1 MKIKSKLNAGERRR
15 KWIAFAILLV
25 ICILFVVPL
34 LWAVGTSFKQ
44 NPLTDP
50 VSIIPAEPT
59 FDNYVQ
65 LFNTKDA
72 PIFMWFLNSVCV
84 SAIHTVLYLVLAS
97 LAGYAFGVLEWKGR
111 DLVFGLLLATTM
123 VPSVINLVPLY
134 GFTST
139 LNIKGTWWS
148 LILPG
153 LGGVMYMFLIKQTFS
168 QIPKDI
174 IEAAKIDGMG
184 NVRIFI
190 HIIVPLSKAIFIVV
204 AIMTFIGCWND
215 YLWPSIALAGVK
227 SSALT
232 LPLGIAKLLGDNNM
246 NNGLTMAG
254 AIISMLPPLIVY
266 LFLQDKI
273 IEGVAYT
280 GSKG

>member
-1 MKIKSKLNAGERRR
+1 MKTKSKLNAGERRR
-15 KWIAFAILLV
+15 KIISFVLLLI
-25 ICILFVVPL
+25 ICIIFVVPL
-34 LWAVGTSFKQ
+34 LWAFGTSFKK
-44 NPLTDP
+44 NALTDP
-50 VSIIPAEPT
+50 MSIFPKEPS
-59 FDNYVQ
+59 FDNYLQ
-65 LFNTKDA
+65 LFRTESA
-72 PIFMWFLNSVCV
+72 PIVNWFLNSICV
-84 SAIHTVLYLVLAS
+84 SAIHTVLYLILAS
-97 LAGYAFGVLEWKGR
+97 LAGYAFGILEWKGR
-111 DLVFGLLLATTM
+111 NVVFGLLLATTM

-134 GFTST
+134 GMTQT

-153 LGGVMYMFLIKQTFS
+153 LGGVMYMFLIKQTFA

-184 NVRIFI
+184 PIRIFT
-190 HIIVPLSKAIFIVV
+190 HIVVPLSKSIFMVV
-204 AIMTFIGCWND
+204 AIMTFINSWND

-227 SSALT
+227 PSFLT

-254 AIISMLPPLIVY
+254 AIVSMLPPLIVY

-273 IEGVAYT
+273 IEGVAHT